1 MNDNRKF
8 LIQGFFVLVG
18 LIFII
23 RLFMLQVVD
32 KNYKAMADSNV
43 IQRVDEFPYRGL
55 MYDRNGELLVI
66 NNPVFDLMVTPIEI
80 NKLDTAFFCEL
91 VKIDRETFLIKL
103 KEATDYSRLKPS
115 VFIKQLPL
123 EEFAR
128 IQDYLVDFP
137 GFFINA
143 RSVRSYP
150 HNAMAHG
157 LGYLAEIDKPRL
169 ERDTTKYYKKAD
181 YVGMSG
187 LEYSYENVLRGK
199 RGVKFKLVN
208 VRGVDKGSFKQG
220 EFDTLPFPGDNIQ
233 TTIDLDLQAYTER
246 LMEGKIG
253 SVVAIEPSSGEILTM
268 VSAPTYDPNLL
279 AGRAFG
285 NNYMDLLNDDLKP
298 LFNRPIMA
306 DVYPPGSIFKMFQ
319 SLVAMEEGVITPD
332 TRIRCNR
339 GIIACHGSHSNEDL
353 AGAIKHS
360 CNPYF
365 HQVFR
370 LIVNQ
375 NESSNTY
382 KDTEIGL
389 EKWRNH
395 MLSFGLG
402 QPLGVDLPNEKAG
415 RLPGPGL
422 YNRIY
427 GEGRWRFSTIYSLS
441 IGQGELGVSPM
452 QMANLAAIL
461 ANRGFYYIPHMVKGI
476 GDNNFV
482 PEEFTTPHYT
492 TVGSEHYETVIDAMW
507 RVVNEDGGTGFRARI
522 QGVDVCGKTG
532 TSQNPRGE
540 DHSVF
545 IAFAPR
551 ENPKIAVSVYVEN
564 SGQGARAA
572 ASIAGLVIEKYLK
585 GEIARKNIEDYAL
598 ANRFIY

>member
-91 VKIDRETFLIKL
+91 VKIDRETFLTKL

-339 GIIACHGSHSNEDL
+339 GIIACHGSHTNEDL

-585 GEIARKNIEDYAL
+585 GEIARKNIEDYVL

>member
-91 VKIDRETFLIKL
+91 VKIDRETFLTKL

-339 GIIACHGSHSNEDL
+339 GIIACHGSHTNEDL

>member
-8 LIQGFFVLVG
+8 FIQGFFVLVG

-55 MYDRNGELLVI
+55 MFDRNGELLVI
-66 NNPVFDLMVTPIEI
+66 NNPVFDLMVTPFEV

-91 VKIDRETFLIKL
+91 VKIDRATFDTKM
-103 KEATDYSRLKPS
+103 KEATEYSRLKPS
-115 VFIKQLPL
+115 VFIKQLPI

-150 HNAMAHG
+150 HNVLSHG
-157 LGYLAEIDKPRL
+157 LGYLAEIDRQRL
-169 ERDTTKYYKKAD
+169 DRDTTKYYKKAD
-181 YVGMSG
+181 YIGMSG
-187 LEYSYENVLRGK
+187 LEYSYEDVLRGK

-233 TTIDLDLQAYTER
+233 TTLDLELQVYAEK

-253 SVVAIEPSSGEILTM
+253 SIVALEPGTGEILSM

-279 AGRAFG
+279 SGRAFG
-285 NNYMDLLNDDLKP
+285 NNYMDLLNDSLKP

-319 SLVAMEEGVITPD
+319 GLVAMEEGVISPD

-339 GIIACHGSHSNEDL
+339 GIIACHGSHTNEDL

-461 ANRGFYYIPHMVKGI
+461 ANRGYYYTPHMVKGI
-476 GDNNFV
+476 GDDNFV

-492 TVGSEHYETVIDAMW
+492 TVGAEHYETVIDAMW

-522 QGVDVCGKTG
+522 EGVDVCGKTG

-551 ENPKIAVSVYVEN
+551 ENPQIAVSVYVEN

-585 GEIARKNIEDYAL
+585 KEIARKNIEEYAL

>member
-66 NNPVFDLMVTPIEI
+66 NNPVFDLMVTPIEM

-91 VKIDRETFLIKL
+91 VKIDRETFNTKL

-339 GIIACHGSHSNEDL
+339 GIIACHGSHTNEDL

-585 GEIARKNIEDYAL
+585 GEIARKHIEDYAL

>member
-8 LIQGFFVLVG
+8 FIQGFFILVG
-18 LIFII
+18 IIFII

-66 NNPVFDLMVTPIEI
+66 NNPVFDLMVTPLEV

-91 VKIDRETFLIKL
+91 VKMDRETFNTKM
-103 KEATDYSRLKPS
+103 KEATAYSRLKPS
-115 VFIKQLPL
+115 VFIKQLPI

-150 HNAMAHG
+150 HHVMSHV

-169 ERDTTKYYKKAD
+169 AKDTSKYYKKAD

-233 TTIDLDLQAYTER
+233 TTIDLELQAYTEK

-253 SVVAIEPSSGEILTM
+253 SVVALEPGTGEILSM

-285 NNYMDLLNDDLKP
+285 NNYMDLLNDSLTP

-306 DVYPPGSIFKMFQ
+306 DMYPPGSIFKMFQ
-319 SLVAMEEGVITPD
+319 ALVAMEEGVVTPD

-339 GIIACHGSHSNEDL
+339 GIIACHGSHTNEDL
-353 AGAIKHS
+353 IGAIKYS

-375 NESSNTY
+375 DESSNTY

-402 QPLGVDLPNEKAG
+402 QALGVDLPNEKNG

-441 IGQGELGVSPM
+441 IGQGELGVSPL

-461 ANRGFYYIPHMVKGI
+461 ANRGYYYTPHMVKGI
-476 GDNNFV
+476 GDDNFV
-482 PEEFTTPHYT
+482 PEEFTTPNYT

-522 QGVDVCGKTG
+522 AGVDVCGKTG

-551 ENPKIAVSVYVEN
+551 ENPRIAVSVYVEN

-585 GEIARKNIEDYAL
+585 REIARKNIEEYAL